1 MKIPAALVPARSDHS
16 PRCENV
22 VCSPN
27 IAPSFAQRRVPTRT
41 ESAPVHRR
49 PHTGMTMYDPTLTR
63 IPAAA
68 VAAED
73 ADLLDHLTGQG
84 HVRMKLTL
92 TPRRCPT
99 PRATT

>member
-1 MKIPAALVPARSDHS
+1 
-16 PRCENV
+16 
-22 VCSPN
+22 
-27 IAPSFAQRRVPTRT
+27 
-41 ESAPVHRR
+41 
-49 PHTGMTMYDPTLTR
+49 MTMYDPTLTR